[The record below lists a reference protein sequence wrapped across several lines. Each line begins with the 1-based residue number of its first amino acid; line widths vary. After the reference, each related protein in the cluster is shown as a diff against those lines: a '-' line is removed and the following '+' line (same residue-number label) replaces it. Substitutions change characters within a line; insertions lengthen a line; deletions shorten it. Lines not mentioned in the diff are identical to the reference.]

1 MTVLFY
7 ITVFKNMLAY
17 KRVVFELAIIS
28 KLCKSPLFSIVL
40 NLLDTVTITQV
51 DEWFFL
57 EYNIYNMIIIIV

>member
-1 MTVLFY
+1 
-7 ITVFKNMLAY
+7 MLAY

-57 EYNIYNMIIIIV
+57 EYNIYI